1 MIPSETQLR
10 SWSEEK
16 LKKRQLVQIIA
27 SRHGKIHLSEI
38 HFVFSEMDGDKM
50 NAKSSDSGSH
60 YPMIPGV
67 LRISPNKVYLDG
79 ANIGQTF
86 TVRLPI
92 TNHTNACLARIK
104 PGAIEM
110 KAHNVFAELISHPT
124 LLAPKMCSVCVLQ
137 VCGIGGDGKVELSFM
152 GKTLCVVY
160 LHGEK
165 LKHYVR

>member
-1 MIPSETQLR
+1 MDNCDNNETQHSTQNL
-10 SWSEEK
+10 E
-16 LKKRQLVQIIA
+16 
-27 SRHGKIHLSEI
+27 
-38 HFVFSEMDGDKM
+38 FEMDGNKT
-50 NAKSSDSGSH
+50 NTKSSDNGSH

-92 TNHTNACLARIK
+92 TNHTNACLAHIK

-124 LLAPKMCSVCVLQ
+124 LLAPKMVAVCVQQ

-152 GKTLCVVY
+152 GKKLCVVY

-165 LKHYVR
+165 LKHYDSD